1 MSVRLAQWG
10 VLRRRFT
17 QHSIGG
23 ATVSRHTRGC
33 TLHAVM
39 AERVPYGSWSL
50 TELKRE
56 LRKRGAKL
64 NGRKHEL
71 VERLNI
77 ADIVFIYHLL
87 I

>member
-1 MSVRLAQWG
+1 MG
-10 VLRRRFT
+10 RFAT
-17 QHSIGG
+17 SFRAAFNRWRHSIKPYPRLS
-23 ATVSRHTRGC
+23 V
-33 TLHAVM
+33 AVGLM

-64 NGRKHEL
+64 DGSKHKL

-77 ADIVFIYHLL
+77 ADIVFICQLL

>member
-1 MSVRLAQWG
+1 
-10 VLRRRFT
+10 
-17 QHSIGG
+17 
-23 ATVSRHTRGC
+23 
-33 TLHAVM
+33 M
-39 AERVPYGSWSL
+39 ALGSL

-77 ADIVFIYHLL
+77 ADIVFICHLL